1 MTKIKLSSD
10 KAFSLSA
17 SVAMLL
23 SLMPYPVELKIQNVS
38 INTSAQAKTVFFAT
52 SSRKQNKNE
61 DSDLG
66 RPRRRVSGKGR
77 NPCSDILIALV
88 PGSGNVDPEIK
99 CNVKSNADL
108 AYTSDPKPTF
118 WIHVPK
124 SKTRDARFVLIDNNR
139 SIAKYF
145 CKLPEK
151 FESGVVGFQLP
162 VSKLEAGNVYQ
173 WEFSILN
180 NRKHPTENPTA
191 GGKISLDLQ
200 ANNPWYNRIT
210 SLANQRLKADSP
222 SLKSQWSNLLS
233 PVGLNKVGDFPLVG
247 QCTPQ

>member
-1 MTKIKLSSD
+1 
-10 KAFSLSA
+10 
-17 SVAMLL
+17 ML
-23 SLMPYPVELKIQNVS
+23 
-38 INTSAQAKTVFFAT
+38 NTSVNCQK
-52 SSRKQNKNE
+52 
-61 DSDLG
+61 
-66 RPRRRVSGKGR
+66 
-77 NPCSDILIALV
+77 
-88 PGSGNVDPEIK
+88 
-99 CNVKSNADL
+99 
-108 AYTSDPKPTF
+108 
-118 WIHVPK
+118 
-124 SKTRDARFVLIDNNR
+124 
-139 SIAKYF
+139 
-145 CKLPEK
+145 K